1 MRDLTYPPIIV
12 ACKTAFR
19 LLGQRIDMDGTEHV
33 PRTGGV
39 LLAVNHVGYVDF
51 VYGGL
56 AANPS
61 GRKVRFM
68 AKRELFDH
76 TLHRPA
82 DAVAA
87 PHQRRPRP
95 TGSASYQT
103 AVDYLRAG
111 EAVGIFP
118 EATISRAME
127 LKEFKTGAVRI
138 AAEAGVPLVPVIL
151 WGTQRMMTKDHPKD
165 FSRGK
170 TILIRV
176 GEPLHPT
183 GADPVAETA
192 ELRAAMSGL
201 LGRGDRRL
209 PRRRAAARRLVGPRL
224 ARRHGPDAG
233 GGACA
238 STPRRSAPGRPSGRP
253 ARRRQEDERL
263 DRFVA
268 IDLSLYLF
276 VDRKRAS
283 GSLRSGGRRGCAGP
297 SRRRSAAGPPWR
309 RTRR

>member
-12 ACKTAFR
+12 AAKTAFR
-19 LLGQRIDMDGTEHV
+19 VLGQRIDMAGTEHV

-76 TLHRPA
+76 RWTGPLMRSLHHINVDRG
-82 DAVAA
+82 DGV
-87 PHQRRPRP
+87 
-95 TGSASYQT
+95 GSYRT

-118 EATISRAME
+118 EATISRYME

-151 WGTQRMMTKDHPKD
+151 WGTQRMMTKDHPRD
-165 FSRGK
+165 FGRGK

-183 GADPVAETA
+183 GEDPVAETA
-192 ELRAAMSGL
+192 ELRSRMASLLDGAIADYPVAEQPPGSWWVPASHGGSAPTPDEAARL
-201 LGRGDRRL
+201 DAEERRA
-209 PRRRAAARRLVGPRL
+209 RAARRAARNA
-224 ARRHGPDAG
+224 
-233 GGACA
+233 
-238 STPRRSAPGRPSGRP
+238 
-253 ARRRQEDERL
+253 
-263 DRFVA
+263 
-268 IDLSLYLF
+268 
-276 VDRKRAS
+276 
-283 GSLRSGGRRGCAGP
+283 
-297 SRRRSAAGPPWR
+297 
-309 RTRR
+309 